1 MLNKHFHLFHP
12 FHASFSRERRV
23 TAWLPAN

>member
-12 FHASFSRERRV
+12 FHSSLSRERRV
-23 TAWLPAN
+23 TAW